1 MGGGLFGT
9 FGFLGIQEQVGVNC
23 RILLLL
29 ALVVMLSPQRRTE
42 VAFPV
47 LIFCGAIGWRWLA
60 SGFVCSVCLPRSGFY
75 LGRSS
80 SIVVL
85 EAPL

>member
-47 LIFCGAIGWRWLA
+47 LIFCGAIRFCLRPQALA
-60 SGFVCSVCLPRSGFY
+60 A
-75 LGRSS
+75 LGARFHYS
-80 SIVVL
+80 
-85 EAPL
+85 